1 MLWDG
6 LNGTVE
12 NIDLIR
18 LLIGFGVIERL
29 ERHGMLC
36 VHRDTIIT

>member
-12 NIDLIR
+12 NIDPIR
-18 LLIGFGVIERL
+18 LLIGFGVIEHL